1 MSNHPQKAHLYLYL
15 FISILYSYIPQ
26 VAAADF
32 QETIGEALSAR
43 CLDDAQTGISI
54 VALPSGKPIYNYH
67 AEIPLLPASTLK
79 TVTTAAALRYLSPE
93 YRFTTQFLY
102 SGTRQGA
109 IIQGDLIVKAGGDPK
124 LTLENLWQIAQ
135 HLRGMGIQQVTGKL
149 FIDNQFFDNLTQAPA
164 WGEDESSQWAY
175 DARLSAFAVNFNTVA
190 VHVFPAQTAGK
201 AAQVW
206 LESQPSY
213 FQLHNETS
221 TSSQGSTS
229 VALSREQDEQNNV
242 HLYVQGKVSQTAEE
256 KVIYLNVDDP
266 NRYAAES
273 FRNVLKQAG
282 IEVLG
287 ATAFGKMPEKTQLLH
302 KHLSPPLS
310 MILKELNTFSNNF
323 IAEQVLKTIAA
334 EVSKQ
339 AGSHAEGLR
348 LVQAFLQASGVR
360 LAGVNLVDGSGLS
373 RKNHVTAQAMTDFLT
388 AVSNR
393 FDLAPDF
400 LTALRVMGAQGALS
414 PRFSHSPARAQ
425 VRAKTG
431 TLTGMSSLAGYVAN
445 TQGAVFA
452 FALLLNNNRCGYS
465 GADVIE
471 DKIVNAIHQLT
482 VSNTPKP

>member
-1 MSNHPQKAHLYLYL
+1 MSYLSQKFRPYYVL
-15 FISILYSYIPQ
+15 FLSILCAYMPHVLAQ
-26 VAAADF
+26 DLQNTLDEV
-32 QETIGEALSAR
+32 LSAR
-43 CLDDAQTGISI
+43 CLDEAQTGISI
-54 VALPSGKPIYNYH
+54 VALPSGKAIYSHH
-67 AEIPLLPASTLK
+67 ADTPLLPASTLK

-93 YRFTTQFLY
+93 YRFITQFLY

-149 FIDNQFFDNLTQAPA
+149 LIDSQFFDNLTQAPE

-175 DARLSAFAVNFNTVA
+175 DARLSAFALNFNTLA
-190 VHVFPAQTAGK
+190 VHVSPAQVAGT

-206 LESQPSY
+206 LESQPPY
-213 FQLHNETS
+213 LQLHNQTTTS
-221 TSSQGSTS
+221 TQSGNS

-242 HLYVQGKVSQTAEE
+242 HLYVQGKVSLSAEE

-266 NRYAAES
+266 IRYAAES
-273 FRNVLKQAG
+273 FRSVLKQAG

-287 ATAFGKMPEKTQLLH
+287 ATVLGKMPEKTQLLH
-302 KHLSPPLS
+302 RHLSPPLS

-339 AGSHAEGLR
+339 PGSHVEGLR
-348 LVQAFLQASGVR
+348 LVQAFLQALGVR
-360 LAGVNLVDGSGLS
+360 LTGVNLVDGSGLS
-373 RKNHVTAQAMTDFLT
+373 RKNHVTAQAMTDFFT
-388 AVSNR
+388 AISNR
-393 FDLAPDF
+393 FDIGPDF

-414 PRFSHSPARAQ
+414 PRLSHSPARAQ
-425 VRAKTG
+425 IRAKTG
-431 TLTGMSSLAGYVAN
+431 TLTGMSGLAGYVAN

-452 FALLLNNNRCGYS
+452 YAFLLNNNRCGYT

-482 VSNTPKP
+482 VTTTAKP

>member
-1 MSNHPQKAHLYLYL
+1 MPAVSPKYAPIIYF
-15 FISILYSYIPQ
+15 FISIFCSYLSP
-26 VAAADF
+26 VAAKDF
-32 QETIGEALSAR
+32 QNTLDEVLGAR
-43 CLDDAQTGISI
+43 CLDEAQTGVSI
-54 VALPSGKPIYNYH
+54 VALPSGKNIYSYH
-67 AEIPLLPASTLK
+67 ADTPLLPASTLK

-93 YRFTTQFLY
+93 YRFITEFLY
-102 SGTRQGA
+102 SGTRQGNA
-109 IIQGDLIVKAGGDPK
+109 IQGDLIVKAGGDPK

-135 HLRGMGIQQVTGKL
+135 HLRGIGIQQITGKL
-149 FIDNQFFDNLTQAPA
+149 LIDNQFFDNLTQAPA

-175 DARLSAFAVNFNTVA
+175 DARLSAFAVNFNTLAIHVA
-190 VHVFPAQTAGK
+190 PNVVAGT

-206 LESQPSY
+206 LESHPPY
-213 FQLHNETS
+213 LQLHNQTS
-221 TSSQGSTS
+221 TSTQGGNA
-229 VALSREQDEQNNV
+229 VAVSREQDEQNNL
-242 HLYVQGKVSQTAEE
+242 HIYVQGKVGLGAEE

-266 NRYAAES
+266 TRYAAES
-273 FRNVLKQAG
+273 FRSILKQVG

-287 ATAFGKMPEKTQLLH
+287 STAIGKAPEKTQLLH
-302 KHLSPPLS
+302 KHLSQPLS

-339 AGSHAEGLR
+339 SGSHAEGLR

-373 RKNHVTAQAMTDFLT
+373 RKNRVTAQAMTDFLT
-388 AVSNR
+388 AMSNR

-452 FALLLNNNRCGYS
+452 FTLLLNNNRCGYS
-465 GADVIE
+465 GADAIE

-482 VSNTPKP
+482 MTNPTTP

>member
-1 MSNHPQKAHLYLYL
+1 MSYSSPQISLGLYF
-15 FISILYSYIPQ
+15 FISILYTYIPA
-26 VAAADF
+26 VAAKDF
-32 QETIGEALSAR
+32 QNTLDEVLSAR
-43 CLDDAQTGISI
+43 CLDEAQTGISI
-54 VALPSGKPIYNYH
+54 VALPSGKTIYSHH
-67 AEIPLLPASTLK
+67 ADTPLLPASTLK

-102 SGTRQGA
+102 SGTRQGNT
-109 IIQGDLIVKAGGDPK
+109 IQGDLIVKAGGDPK
-124 LTLENLWQIAQ
+124 LTVENLWQIAQ

-149 FIDNQFFDNLTQAPA
+149 LIDKQFFDNLTQAPE

-175 DARLSAFAVNFNTVA
+175 DARLSAFAVNFNTLA
-190 VHVFPAQTAGK
+190 IHVFPAQVAGA

-206 LESQPSY
+206 LESHPPY
-213 FQLHNETS
+213 LQLHNQTS
-221 TSSQGSTS
+221 TSSQGGNS
-229 VALSREQDEQNNV
+229 VAVSREQDEQNNV
-242 HLYVQGKVSQTAEE
+242 HLYVQGKISLSSEE

-266 NRYAAES
+266 TRYAAES
-273 FRNVLKQAG
+273 FRSVLKQVG

-287 ATAFGKMPEKTQLLH
+287 ATAIGKSPEKTQLLH
-302 KHLSPPLS
+302 KHLSQPLS

-339 AGSHAEGLR
+339 SGSHAEGLR

-373 RKNHVTAQAMTDFLT
+373 RKNRVTAQAMTDFLS
-388 AVSNR
+388 AMNNR

-465 GADVIE
+465 GADAIE
-471 DKIVNAIHQLT
+471 DKIVNSIHQLT
-482 VSNTPKP
+482 VTNATTP